1 MCAEAGLPAPD
12 PLIKRCAILAACRL
26 MSVPENHIL
35 YPLMP
40 WRRQAAYNMCRGSNY
55 APRWTKSIA
64 PPRLKYLQ
72 LDGVLNHILPLVD
85 PTNPTRPT
93 KAAVRAFL
101 TRFTLEDFD
110 RRPNPPYTYPAR
122 APTTT
127 GPKGLLPPHLAKWV
141 TTVRLGHGWFPQY
154 LNRIG
159 RHTGKCPWC
168 RTPSASREHLLVS
181 CRAKPNNTDELIGN
195 LSFHELVYD
204 DTHFATFLS
213 AVTANGVGL
222 YRTIQADL
230 IPSLND

>member
-1 MCAEAGLPAPD
+1 
-12 PLIKRCAILAACRL
+12 

-122 APTTT
+122 APLQLDQRASSLHTLRNGSPLSDLGMAGSHNTSIESADT
-127 GPKGLLPPHLAKWV
+127 MADVPGAAHPLQ
-141 TTVRLGHGWFPQY
+141 TV
-154 LNRIG
+154 NISS
-159 RHTGKCPWC
+159 CPVA
-168 RTPSASREHLLVS
+168 R
-181 CRAKPNNTDELIGN
+181 NLIIPMN
-195 LSFHELVYD
+195 SL
-204 DTHFATFLS
+204 
-213 AVTANGVGL
+213 
-222 YRTIQADL
+222 ADL